1 MTIDQIY
8 HFLFETFEGIAC
20 LLGIAILI
28 SILICIICERRTKK
42 ILKARED
49 ARKEREQLRRQ
60 LEKDE
65 GLEV

>member
-1 MTIDQIY
+1 MNAEEIY

-28 SILICIICERRTKK
+28 SILACVLWERKTKK

-49 ARKEREQLRRQ
+49 ARKEREELRRQ
-60 LEKDE
+60 KEKEE
-65 GLEV
+65 GLET